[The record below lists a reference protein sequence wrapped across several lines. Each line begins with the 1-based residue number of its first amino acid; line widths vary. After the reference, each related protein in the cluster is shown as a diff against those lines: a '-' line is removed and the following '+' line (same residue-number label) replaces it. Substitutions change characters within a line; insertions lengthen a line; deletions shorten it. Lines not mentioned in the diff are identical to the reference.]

1 MRIVITILTCLMLT
15 GCCGVGLHIDEY
27 GARIGAEKI
36 ERYEDLDG
44 NKVYH
49 MKVNGFGI
57 FWFPL
62 FTLSWW

>member
-15 GCCGVGLHIDEY
+15 GCCGVGLRIDEY

-49 MKVNGFGI
+49 MKFKGFGI

-62 FTLSWW
+62 FTPSWW

>member
-1 MRIVITILTCLMLT
+1 MLT

-27 GARIGAEKI
+27 GARIGSEKI

-49 MKVNGFGI
+49 MKFKGFGI

-62 FTLSWW
+62 FTPSWW